1 METCHQVFIYGRV
14 HVTHD
19 GRSGSMVIKVA
30 EGWMVTDAADVPTY
44 QLKADQAMFV
54 RLILCCGP
62 STYCHVVVLPPYLSF

>member
-44 QLKADQAMFV
+44 QLKADQG
-54 RLILCCGP
+54 RCL
-62 STYCHVVVLPPYLSF
+62 SSLPFWD